1 MNAIARLTGA
11 ARRAAP
17 AALVL
22 AATALAAAVLPTPA
36 SADRTKIIL
45 HAISHDDRVHCFV
58 PAEQGYRNPAT
69 QTVTSV
75 ARASDIDV
83 FLYLVDYEQAE
94 GAGFQLVWPADWAYY
109 GWSAD
114 CLGHQITVTDFVDT
128 GIHLGTVFDPVTGG
142 ALVPL
147 GYASFT
153 AGAGGEARLAGTWMC
168 AESGRGIC
176 YLRRGAEVRI
186 EPPMTGRVA
195 AGGPGYN
202 PAAAMPVAATTWGAI
217 KAGYR

>member
-1 MNAIARLTGA
+1 MNVIARLIDA
-11 ARRAAP
+11 ARRCAPAVLVVAAAALPAP
-17 AALVL
+17 AA
-22 AATALAAAVLPTPA
+22 
-36 SADRTKIIL
+36 ADRTKIIL

-58 PAEQGYRNPAT
+58 PAERGYRNPAT

-75 ARASDIDV
+75 TRASNIDV
-83 FLYLVDYEQAE
+83 FVYLADYEQAE
-94 GAGFQLVWPADWAYY
+94 AAGFQIVWPADWAYY

-114 CLGHQITVTDFVDT
+114 CLGHQITLTDFVET
-128 GIHLGTVFDPVTGG
+128 GIHIGTVFDAVTGG

-153 AGAGGEARLAGTWMC
+153 TGDGGEVRLESTWMC
-168 AESGRGIC
+168 QLVGGIC
-176 YLRRGAEVRI
+176 YVKRGQELRI

-202 PAAAMPVAATTWGAI
+202 PAAPTPVEAASWGQI
-217 KAGYR
+217 KASYR

>member
-1 MNAIARLTGA
+1 MNVIARLTGA
-11 ARRAAP
+11 AGRCAPALLVAAAAALPAP
-17 AALVL
+17 AA
-22 AATALAAAVLPTPA
+22 
-36 SADRTKIIL
+36 ADRTKIIL

-83 FLYLVDYEQAE
+83 FVYLVDYEQAV
-94 GAGFQLVWPADWAYY
+94 GAGFQLVWPPDWAYY

-114 CLGHQITVTDFVDT
+114 CLGHQITITDFVET
-128 GIHLGTVFDPVTGG
+128 GIHLGTVFDTVTGG
-142 ALVPL
+142 ALIPL

-153 AGAGGEARLAGTWMC
+153 TGAGGEARLEGTWMC
-168 AESGRGIC
+168 QAGGIC
-176 YLRRGAEVRI
+176 YLRSGVEEVQI
-186 EPPMTGRVA
+186 EPRMTGRVA

-202 PAAAMPVAATTWGAI
+202 PAAPTPVEAASWGQI
-217 KAGYR
+217 KASYR